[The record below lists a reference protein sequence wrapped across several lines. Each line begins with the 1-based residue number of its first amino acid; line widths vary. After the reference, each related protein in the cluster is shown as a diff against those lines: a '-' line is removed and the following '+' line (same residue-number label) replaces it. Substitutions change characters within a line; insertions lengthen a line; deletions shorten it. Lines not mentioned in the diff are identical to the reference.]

1 MKQDNWED
9 DFDPINPALDGA
21 VYDAVKEGCE
31 LRVKGVSDMVTNKT
45 RWYVSKEGSFF
56 MHIAAIAE
64 LIKYLA
70 MEEAK
75 DFERRGAKAKDGTP
89 FTWEDIAETL
99 IVSSAYFIGIELKVT
114 GKVDP
119 EAKDESEDMSKY
131 KEI

>member
-9 DFDPINPALDGA
+9 DFDPIDPALDGA

-45 RWYVSKEGSFF
+45 RWYVGKEGSFF

-70 MEEAK
+70 MEKEK
-75 DFERRGAKAKDGTP
+75 SFKKLGHTDKDGKP
-89 FTWEDIAETL
+89 YTWEDIAETL
-99 IVSSAYFIGIELKVT
+99 IVSSAYFLGIEVKVT
-114 GKVDP
+114 GKVDQ
-119 EAKDESEDMSKY
+119 EAEEEEDMSKY
-131 KEI
+131 REL